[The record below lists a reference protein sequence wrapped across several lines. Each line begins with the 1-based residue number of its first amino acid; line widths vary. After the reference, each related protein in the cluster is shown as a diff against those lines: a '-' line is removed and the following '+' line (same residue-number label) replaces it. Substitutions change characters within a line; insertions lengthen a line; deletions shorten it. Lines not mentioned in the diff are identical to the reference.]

1 MQCYARY
8 PDESWSSSF
17 LRSRPPLDTTLSP
30 CFGVPPPP
38 APTSHSGRRP
48 PHDCKLDNPGLG
60 WFPRRLGI
68 AAPLG
73 ATTQTSH
80 WVPTSRRSGAIP
92 RKPSYGV
99 VPVGAPGHLHTSRGP
114 PPLPHLWSTRNTPPP
129 TGPFTKFTSPPFR
142 VIAGPASRRPPPLLP
157 QRLL

>member
-17 LRSRPPLDTTLSP
+17 LRSPPPLDTTLSP
-30 CFGVPPPP
+30 CSGVPPQP

-60 WFPRRLGI
+60 WFLRRLGI

-73 ATTQTSH
+73 ATTQTIH
-80 WVPTSRRSGAIP
+80 WGPTSRGSGA
-92 RKPSYGV
+92 
-99 VPVGAPGHLHTSRGP
+99 VPLKSFLRGGTRRSPWPLTHLKRPASFAPLVEYPKYTGAN
-114 PPLPHLWSTRNTPPP
+114 TR
-129 TGPFTKFTSPPFR
+129 TGPFTKLASPPLR
-142 VIAGPASRRPPPLLP
+142 VNAGPASRRPPPLLP
-157 QRLL
+157 